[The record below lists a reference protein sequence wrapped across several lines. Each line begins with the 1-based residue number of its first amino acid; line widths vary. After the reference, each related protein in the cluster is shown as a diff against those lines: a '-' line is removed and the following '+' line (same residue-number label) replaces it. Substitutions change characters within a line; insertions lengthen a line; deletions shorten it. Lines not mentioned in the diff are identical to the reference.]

1 MEKISCIDHVK
12 EEVSCGSQQGGM
24 DEGRKEGGREGGRK
38 EGRKIVRKIKCRKA
52 NWTGYT
58 LRINCLQK
66 QVIEVKMEGRRRKR
80 RKQLLDD
87 NKKKTRT
94 GI

>member
-1 MEKISCIDHVK
+1 MEKISSTERVK
-12 EEVSCGSQQGGM
+12 EEVLHGSREGGR
-24 DEGRKEGGREGGRK
+24 DEGKKEGGREGGRN
-38 EGRKIVRKIKCRKA
+38 EGRKIVRKIKRRKA

-66 QVIEVKMEGRRRKR
+66 HVIGVKMEGRRRIR
-80 RKQLLDD
+80 RKQLLDN
-87 NKKKTRT
+87 NKEKTRT